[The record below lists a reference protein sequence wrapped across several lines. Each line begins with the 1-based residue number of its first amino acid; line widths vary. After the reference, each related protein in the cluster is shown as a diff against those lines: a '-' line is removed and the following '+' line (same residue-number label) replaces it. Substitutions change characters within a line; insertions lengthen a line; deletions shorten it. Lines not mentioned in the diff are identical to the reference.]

1 MSLLVRNSR
10 IAIKNFENIWISG
23 PAVVFRD
30 D

>member
-10 IAIKNFENIWISG
+10 IAFKNFENIWISG
-23 PAVVFRD
+23 PTVVFRD